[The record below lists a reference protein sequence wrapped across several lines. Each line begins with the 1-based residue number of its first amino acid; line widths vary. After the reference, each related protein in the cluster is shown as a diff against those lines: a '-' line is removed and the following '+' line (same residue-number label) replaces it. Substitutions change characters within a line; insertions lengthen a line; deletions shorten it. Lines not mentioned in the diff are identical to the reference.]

1 MKSKKKRSLFFLIY
15 SVFSVSLPIFW
26 LYAAVAMSVL
36 SAGVS
41 IYQGYKQHS
50 HRKSSAVYNPDK

>member
-41 IYQGYKQHS
+41 IYQGYKQQKIS
-50 HRKSSAVYNPDK
+50 DANAVYSPDK